1 MELLKIERLL
11 EKYFEANTSL
21 EEERILKDF
30 FTKEVVPE
38 HLIQYKSYFG
48 AFEKDK
54 EEVHKPEIKL
64 PEKKFHLRWIA
75 AAAAILFMLSIFSYQ
90 QYEVYQQ
97 KEAQKAFLETQKA
110 LRMISQNLNKG
121 NRAVA
126 QLEYFDKAQ
135 QTVFKND

>member
-1 MELLKIERLL
+1 MELLRIERLL

-21 EEERILKDF
+21 EEEKILKDF
-30 FTKEVVPE
+30 FTKETVPD
-38 HLIQYKSYFG
+38 HLIQYKGFFG
-48 AFEKDK
+48 SFEKVK
-54 EEVHKPEIKL
+54 KEVHGTEIKL
-64 PEKKFHLRWIA
+64 PKKKFSLKWIA
-75 AAAAILFMLSIFSYQ
+75 AAAVVLLMLSAFSYQ
-90 QYEVYQQ
+90 QYEVHQQ

>member
-11 EKYFEANTSL
+11 EKYFEANTNL
-21 EEERILKDF
+21 EEEKVLREF
-30 FTKEVVPE
+30 FTKESVPE
-38 HLIQYKSYFG
+38 HLSKYKGFFG

-54 EEVHKPEIKL
+54 DEVHEAEIKL
-64 PEKKFHLRWIA
+64 PKKKFHLRWIA
-75 AAAAILFMLSIFSYQ
+75 AAAVILLMLSVFSFQ
-90 QYEVYQQ
+90 QYKVYQQ

>member
-21 EEERILKDF
+21 EEENTLKEF
-30 FTKEVVPE
+30 FAKETVPD
-38 HLIQYKSYFG
+38 HLIQYKGFFG
-48 AFEKDK
+48 AFEQVKK
-54 EEVHKPEIKL
+54 EVHEPEIKL
-64 PEKKFHLRWIA
+64 PKKKFKLNWIA
-75 AAAAILFMLSIFSYQ
+75 AAAVILFMLSVFSYQ
-90 QYEVYQQ
+90 QYEVHQQ

>member
-21 EEERILKDF
+21 EEENTLKEF
-30 FTKEVVPE
+30 FAKETVPD
-38 HLIQYKSYFG
+38 HLIQYKGFFG
-48 AFEKDK
+48 AFEQVKK
-54 EEVHKPEIKL
+54 EVHEPEIKF
-64 PEKKFHLRWIA
+64 PKKMFKLNWIA
-75 AAAAILFMLSIFSYQ
+75 AAAVILLMLSVFSYQ
-90 QYEVYQQ
+90 QYEVHQQ